1 MRWGT
6 GGEQGRGRSLTGT
19 WADQWGEAVGR
30 PALTAALSLPL
41 ADCKYKFESW
51 GSCDG
56 GSGTKA
62 RQGTLKKARYNA
74 QCQETIRVTKP
85 CTPKTKA
92 KTKGQPGERGAGSQQ
107 GAAPTCEGNGFPG
120 GLGPW

>member
-1 MRWGT
+1 MKP
-6 GGEQGRGRSLTGT
+6 EQDWRVAS
-19 WADQWGEAVGR
+19 GR
-30 PALTAALSLPL
+30 PALTLGALPP
-41 ADCKYKFESW
+41 ADCKYKFENW

-92 KTKGQPGERGAGSQQ
+92 KAKGQPREEGAGSWQ
-107 GAAPTCEGNGFPG
+107 GAAPTCEENG
-120 GLGPW
+120 

>member
-1 MRWGT
+1 MRWGA
-6 GGEQGRGRSLTGT
+6 GGGQGRGTASLKPGQTCG
-19 WADQWGEAVGR
+19 GGGHRR
-30 PALTAALSLPL
+30 PALTLGTLLP

-92 KTKGQPGERGAGSQQ
+92 KAKAKKGKGKD
-107 GAAPTCEGNGFPG
+107 
-120 GLGPW
+120 

>member
-1 MRWGT
+1 M
-6 GGEQGRGRSLTGT
+6 GGGLGPPSSDPG
-19 WADQWGEAVGR
+19 
-30 PALTAALSLPL
+30 ALPP

-92 KTKGQPGERGAGSQQ
+92 KTKGQPGERGQ
-107 GAAPTCEGNGFPG
+107 GRGWGLPPPMRGVVPLEIWGPG
-120 GLGPW
+120 E